1 MHRMHLWHDKH
12 ALDESAGGGSF
23 LFMSNVV
30 RAHGQVQVQCS
41 PEQAFSLLAD
51 PTQVPSWRPDV
62 LASSPLEGQGV
73 GARYV
78 ETIQFFGRKSQTFE
92 VVEHGPARRLVVRAV
107 DGLAL
112 RPTQSFTLER
122 ADGGTRITY
131 EIELPVSGW
140 FVVMKPLLARMI
152 PSKWAEYVVNLQQK
166 LEGLPRR
173 DDGPRTRGS

>member
-1 MHRMHLWHDKH
+1 
-12 ALDESAGGGSF
+12 
-23 LFMSNVV
+23 MSNVV
-30 RAHGQVQVQCS
+30 RAQGQIQVRCS

-51 PTQVPSWRPDV
+51 PTQVPTWRPDV
-62 LASSPLEGQGV
+62 LASSPLEGEGV

-92 VVEHGPARRLVVRAV
+92 IVEHGPARRLVVRAV

-122 ADGGTRITY
+122 TGDGTQLTY

-140 FVVMKPLLARMI
+140 FVLMKPLLARMI
-152 PSKWAEYVVNLQQK
+152 PSKWAEYVVQLQQR
-166 LEGLPRR
+166 LEAVAQE
-173 DDGPRTRGS
+173 